1 MKCLL
6 LTWDVPQHGSNH
18 RGSHFTKESLHKT
31 LSTVA
36 LNQLKAGASIGNAT
50 FHLSRCSECFPSTL
64 PGRKGAL
71 VRGSSV
77 SGYRV
82 KGKRGR
88 RRYPGQTCDTK
99 KDLGSQKREF
109 PSFSQSVTCLL
120 LGCSGLDSI
129 WSMLHGLSAS
139 AQYLRLSLNTFL
151 PGPLLCSYD
160 EER

>member
-1 MKCLL
+1 MPAFDLGCSS
-6 LTWDVPQHGSNH
+6 TWLEPQ
-18 RGSHFTKESLHKT
+18 GSHSTKESLHKT

-99 KDLGSQKREF
+99 KDLGSQKRV
-109 PSFSQSVTCLL
+109 PIIFSKCY
-120 LGCSGLDSI
+120 
-129 WSMLHGLSAS
+129 LSPPRLQWAE
-139 AQYLRLSLNTFL
+139 QYLEHASWA
-151 PGPLLCSYD
+151 LCFSTVPQV
-160 EER
+160 EFKHLFTRTTAL